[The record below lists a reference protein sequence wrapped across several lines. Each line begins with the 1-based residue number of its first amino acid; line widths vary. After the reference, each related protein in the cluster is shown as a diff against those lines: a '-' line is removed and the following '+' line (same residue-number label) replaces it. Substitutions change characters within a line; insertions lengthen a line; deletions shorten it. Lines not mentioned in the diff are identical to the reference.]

1 MPPAV
6 ASSLYF
12 SVRFC
17 TENPLRHV
25 LFFDVFVCPRDLKL
39 RLRRQLMEYRQIK
52 LRVHP
57 SCPSFRGVTFLALLN
72 LLSLTSLSAQT
83 TPSVS
88 KVVGTVQAISGNS
101 VTVLSDAGATSSVS
115 VEDATKLL
123 QIEPGKT
130 DLKEAV
136 PLALAD
142 LQPGDR
148 ILVRGLLADDGKTI
162 RAASLIAMKK
172 AAISEKQTKER
183 AEWQRGVGGLVKS
196 IDPATQIVVLIT
208 NGINTPKEVT
218 VHLAQNAV
226 LRRYAPD
233 STRFDAARPAPLSV
247 VQVGD
252 QLRARGNHGADAAN
266 FDAVEAVSGS
276 FRNIAGT
283 VSSVDSAS
291 NTVVVQDIAL
301 KAPVTLRVTAESQM
315 RKLPPAFAERIAAR
329 LRGQGG
335 DSTVPGAGQPGGQGG
350 GQGARESASPG
361 SAPQSGPGPGPGPG
375 QSRTNGAGGPG
386 AGGGAGDFQQM
397 IARMPAATLPDLQK
411 GDAVMVVATQDAGK
425 DSVTVI
431 TLLDGVDAIL
441 RASPKGGQDMIL
453 SPWSLGGGEPSGN

>member
-1 MPPAV
+1 MKHCQLKLPVSAVYAPALGL
-6 ASSLYF
+6 SLMA
-12 SVRFC
+12 C
-17 TENPLRHV
+17 AV
-25 LFFDVFVCPRDLKL
+25 LFAP
-39 RLRRQLMEYRQIK
+39 
-52 LRVHP
+52 
-57 SCPSFRGVTFLALLN
+57 A
-72 LLSLTSLSAQT
+72 SLCAQAA
-83 TPSVS
+83 PSVA
-88 KVVGTVQAISGNS
+88 KVVGTVQSISGNS
-101 VTVLSDAGATSSVS
+101 LTVLSDAGAASSVA

-130 DLKEAV
+130 DLKEAT
-136 PLALAD
+136 PFSLSD

-148 ILVRGLLADDGKTI
+148 VLVRGLLADDGKTI

-196 IDPATQIVVLIT
+196 IDPAAQIVVLTT

-233 STRFDAARPAPLSV
+233 STRFDAAKPAPLSV

-252 QLRARGNHGADAAN
+252 QLRARGARGADPAN
-266 FDAVEAVSGS
+266 FEAVEAVSGS

-283 VSSVDSAS
+283 ISSIDPAT
-291 NTVVVQDIAL
+291 NTVVVQDLAL
-301 KAPVTLRVTAESQM
+301 KTPVTLKITAESQM
-315 RKLPPAFAERIAAR
+315 RKLPPVFAERIAAR
-329 LRGQGG
+329 LRGQGSDAPAQG
-335 DSTVPGAGQPGGQGG
+335 APAAAPAGPAPSAGSPAGTGGAG
-350 GQGARESASPG
+350 ANR
-361 SAPQSGPGPGPGPG
+361 
-375 QSRTNGAGGPG
+375 GAGT
-386 AGGGAGDFQQM
+386 GGTGGGDFQQM
-397 IARMPAATLPDLQK
+397 IARMPAATLSDLQK
-411 GDAVMVVATQDAGK
+411 GDAVMVVATQGAGK

-431 TLLDGVDAIL
+431 TLLDGVDSIL

>member
-1 MPPAV
+1 MQYCQSKLPLSVTYASRLGACFLVCAVLVSPASLRAQA
-6 ASSLYF
+6 ASS
-12 SVRFC
+12 V
-17 TENPLRHV
+17 
-25 LFFDVFVCPRDLKL
+25 
-39 RLRRQLMEYRQIK
+39 
-52 LRVHP
+52 
-57 SCPSFRGVTFLALLN
+57 A
-72 LLSLTSLSAQT
+72 
-83 TPSVS
+83 

-101 VTVLSDAGATSSVS
+101 LTVLSDAGATSSVA
-115 VEDATKLL
+115 VEEATKLL

-130 DLKEAV
+130 DLKEAT
-136 PLALAD
+136 PLSLSE

-196 IDPATQIVVLIT
+196 IDPATKTVVLTT
-208 NGINTPKEVT
+208 NGINTPKEIT

-233 STRFDAARPAPLSV
+233 STRFDAARPAPFSV

-252 QLRARGNHGADAAN
+252 QLRARGSRGADPAN
-266 FDAVEAVSGS
+266 FEAVEAVSGS

-283 VSSVDSAS
+283 ISSVDPAA
-291 NTVVVQDIAL
+291 NAIVVQDLAL
-301 KAPVTLRVTAESQM
+301 KTPVILKITAESQM

-335 DSTVPGAGQPGGQGG
+335 DAAAPGAGQPAA
-350 GQGARESASPG
+350 QGA
-361 SAPQSGPGPGPGPG
+361 G
-375 QSRTNGAGGPG
+375 QSRTPG
-386 AGGGAGDFQQM
+386 AGAQAGGDFQQM
-397 IARMPAATLPDLQK
+397 IARIPAAALSDLQK
-411 GDAVMVVATQDAGK
+411 GDAVMVVATQGAGK

-431 TLLDGVDAIL
+431 TLLDGVDPIL